1 MADLRPFSLVSPR
14 SAPLRRVDAEVD
26 MPQGILKIG
35 GMFLIEMKGNRIQ
48 RWAKYGAFV
57 GVASWAMRRF
67 GGNSGIENI
76 PYEGRTAFEIGIFFG
91 SLIGG
96 IMLFAFCALIVNLF
110 AKEK

>member
-1 MADLRPFSLVSPR
+1 M
-14 SAPLRRVDAEVD
+14 
-26 MPQGILKIG
+26 I
-35 GMFLIEMKGNRIQ
+35 KGNRIQ

-67 GGNSGIENI
+67 GGEQAGIENV
-76 PYEGRTAFEIGIFFG
+76 PYDARTSFEIGIFFG

-96 IMLFAFCALIVNLF
+96 IMLFAFCALIVNQF